1 MGCGASTQSLSP
13 NGGHSL
19 HSSSSDPNSLSRYFS
34 YLNSLPSLFTSTKMD
49 NTKFLTSCHVR
60 NIEKLPVIGLV
71 EQIAPSNA
79 SLSSTSAKN
88 KSSNSLHGTDDDKKS
103 TPSRKKSHHSL
114 RSLKSNATSA
124 ANQLDLAEIE
134 RHVMVF
140 ACTDTRNHLFQKM
153 VNVEEL
159 FEIRESLD
167 VNMTVGWWHFFRAL
181 KHCFLNH
188 RVHLDF
194 RPSEGSG
201 IGGAGGDGAVGTT
214 NRNDADGGTSGGA
227 SSGAPTL
234 SRQVS
239 NSSISSLN
247 STSQDMCNM
256 TLELHLPTLGRTS
269 LTLKLQ
275 RVEDTT
281 KHLTQYFLEPLYE
294 FFGQPGDYDTAE
306 KLERLEKQV
315 KLYREKIHIIKE
327 RMHQEEQLGGL
338 HSTTTNTTMKKQRS
352 QMSIQST
359 GSGGKTLN
367 PPMVVTNTDGE
378 EELVVL
384 PTGNIMNLLRD
395 MQSKLIEQNALTET
409 EKMAFS
415 SVVELLSQ
423 DSMYST
429 EFNQNAQREVDK
441 EIITWLK
448 MRFGVD
454 NAQPDS
460 TKDSPSAGQQLKNT
474 LNLRNAADFLQSSN
488 QINRS
493 TTRQSIMSMFNKVDD
508 WNFDVFTLEELTEG
522 QTLFITA
529 YTLFTKYDLLNKFR
543 IDEKTLVNFL
553 REIESGY
560 HPNPYHNSMHAAD
573 VLQVLHCIIYRG
585 ELGKSM
591 NDEDIFAALLSAIIH
606 DYDHPGLNNAFQTHS
621 HSYLATLYN
630 DRSVLEN
637 HHCAQTFRI
646 MREEHNCDIFNNM
659 SAEQRR
665 DARQT
670 MVGMIISTDMTNH
683 GKYIAAFNSRIESES
698 DFKNKNDIRLALQ
711 IAIKM
716 ADVSNPT
723 RPLYLYLQW
732 TDNIITEFFMQGDK
746 EADHGLPVSPLM
758 NRHTSVLSKGQ
769 IAFLQYIIIPMF
781 NSFIQVFPK
790 MEFTR
795 KHIKQNQEHWETHT
809 EIKKEEFAP
818 GQWKDMHLAD

>member
-1 MGCGASTQSLSP
+1 
-13 NGGHSL
+13 
-19 HSSSSDPNSLSRYFS
+19 
-34 YLNSLPSLFTSTKMD
+34 MD

-606 DYDHPGLNNAFQTHS
+606 DYDHPGLNNAFQVNS
-621 HSYLATLYN
+621 QSYLATLYN

-637 HHCAQTFRI
+637 HHCAQAFELMKSSQYNILANLTP
-646 MREEHNCDIFNNM
+646 
-659 SAEQRR
+659 EQRR
-665 DARQT
+665 DVRET
-670 MVGMIISTDMTNH
+670 MIQMVLSTDMSQH
-683 GKYIAAFNSRIESES
+683 VKYISKFKQRVEARA
-698 DFKNKNDIRLALQ
+698 DFSSKEDLRLALQ
-711 IAIKM
+711 VAVKM
-716 ADVSNPT
+716 ADVSNPS
-723 RPLYLYLQW
+723 RPQHLYLKWSERLC
-732 TDNIITEFFMQGDK
+732 DEFYRQGDK
-746 EADHGLPVSPLM
+746 EREIKVPISPLM
-758 NRHTSVLSKGQ
+758 DREKPSLAKGQ
-769 IAFLQYIIIPMF
+769 IAFINYIISPMLE
-781 NSFIQVFPK
+781 SFCELFPSMK
-790 MEFTR
+790 FAVKYVNGNRAYWEKNQDFPSQQGGEEGRSGEEGME
-795 KHIKQNQEHWETHT
+795 
-809 EIKKEEFAP
+809 
-818 GQWKDMHLAD
+818 